1 MEQAL
6 TWDRGEALL
15 REGVGPPPSRTRQI
29 REIFLLVSLL
39 ADWIQ
44 WRLRAS

>member
-6 TWDRGEALL
+6 TYYHGEALL

-29 REIFLLVSLL
+29 REIFLLVSPL